1 MNAVWLV
8 PIFALLLG
16 GIAMAALLRTTAD
29 NARKLGAEIARFGEL
44 HVALARLRTE
54 AEHSASAI
62 RDLRER

>member
-8 PIFALLLG
+8 PIFTLLLG
-16 GIAMAALLRTTAD
+16 VVATVALLRTAAD

-44 HVALARLRTE
+44 HGALARLRTE
-54 AEHSASAI
+54 AQHGAGTL

>member
-16 GIAMAALLRTTAD
+16 GVAMVALLRTTID
-29 NARKLGAEIARFGEL
+29 NARRLGAEIARFGEL
-44 HVALARLRTE
+44 HVARARLRTE
-54 AEHSASAI
+54 AQHSAGTI

>member
-29 NARKLGAEIARFGEL
+29 NARKLGAEVARFGEL

-54 AEHSASAI
+54 AEHSTSAI